1 MPSNQLLT
9 NQEITYE
16 SLDILTNRVCV
27 IANFHRDLEKEF
39 GKKGNKIGDTI
50 YVRKPPRAVG
60 RDGAAYNPEAMTDTE
75 VPITINQQSG
85 VDFEFGSAEKFE
97 SLDDL
102 RKRYLEAYMAHLAN
116 KLDARAA
123 TMAMQNTANFV
134 GTVGTTPGLSA
145 TDAFQIYST
154 AGQRL
159 EEMGFPAEAE
169 SGKKGNRNLI
179 ITAGGNTGWNTY
191 TKQFFNP
198 SDSLTKQW
206 KTGQVNNALGYQ
218 WMPTQITPT
227 QVIGAL
233 GGTPAVTGAGQ
244 TGTSVNIN
252 GLTHNVTGWG
262 LVGDIVTF
270 AGVYAVN
277 PQTRQSTG
285 SLQDFVLQANVNSDN
300 SGAATL
306 TIAPAIV
313 PSGQFQNVTNSPID
327 TALISVYHV
336 AAAGQSA
343 LAAANTQQG
352 ILWTPEAFAW
362 VSFPGDVPEGVDM
375 GATMMYS
382 AHDEEGEFPVEL
394 RFARVWDGYRDQWV
408 NRFDVYYGMGPLYME
423 GAVRIALS

>member
-1 MPSNQLLT
+1 MANQLLT
-9 NQEITYE
+9 NQEITFE
-16 SLDILTNRVCV
+16 SLDILTNRICV
-27 IANFHRDLEKEF
+27 IANTHRDYEKEF

-50 YVRKPPRAVG
+50 YVRKPPRAIG
-60 RDGAAYNPEAMTDTE
+60 RDGQAYQPEGMVDTE

-85 VDFEFGSAEKFE
+85 VDFEFSTAEKFE

-102 RKRYLEAYMAHLAN
+102 KRRYLDAYMASLAN
-116 KLDARAA
+116 KLDGRMA
-123 TMAMQNTANFV
+123 TMMMQNTANFV

-145 TDAFQIYST
+145 SDAFQIYST

-159 EEMGFPAEAE
+159 EEMGFPAESE

-227 QVIGAL
+227 QTIGLL
-233 GGTPAVTGAGQ
+233 GGTPTANGANQ
-244 TGTSVNIN
+244 TGTSI
-252 GLTHNVTGWG
+252 LTTGWTDSITG
-262 LVGDIVTF
+262 ILNVGDILTF
-270 AGVYAVN
+270 AGVFAVN

-285 SLQDFVLQANVNSDN
+285 SLQDFVVQAQVNSAGDTT
-300 SGAATL
+300 ATVV
-306 TIAPAIV
+306 ISPAIV
-313 PSGQFQNVTNSPID
+313 PSGQFQNVTNSPAT

-343 LAAANTQQG
+343 A
-352 ILWTPEAFAW
+352 LWRQYPA
-362 VSFPGDVPEGVDM
+362 GDLVD
-375 GATMMYS
+375 S
-382 AHDEEGEFPVEL
+382 
-394 RFARVWDGYRDQWV
+394 
-408 NRFDVYYGMGPLYME
+408 
-423 GAVRIALS
+423 

>member
-1 MPSNQLLT
+1 MANQLLT
-9 NQEITYE
+9 NQEITFQ
-16 SLDILTNRVCV
+16 SLDILTNRICV
-27 IANFHRDLEKEF
+27 ITNFHRDLEKEF

-50 YVRKPPRAVG
+50 YVRKPPRAIG
-60 RDGAAYNPEAMTDTE
+60 RDGAAYTPEAMTDTQ

-85 VDFEFGSAEKFE
+85 VDFEFSTTEKFE

-102 RKRYLEAYMAHLAN
+102 RKRYLEAYMASLAN
-116 KLDARAA
+116 KLDSRAA

-134 GTVGTTPGLSA
+134 GTVGTTPGLSGS
-145 TDAFQIYST
+145 DAFQIYST

-169 SGKKGNRNLI
+169 SGRKGNRNLI

-227 QVIGAL
+227 QTTGTF
-233 GGTPAVTGAGQ
+233 GGTPAINGAAQ
-244 TGTSVNIN
+244 TGNSIVTN
-252 GLTHNVTGWG
+252 GWSNSITNVVV
-262 LVGDIVTF
+262 VGDILTF
-270 AGVYAVN
+270 AGCYAVN
-277 PQTRQSTG
+277 PQTRVSTG
-285 SLQDFVLQANVNSDN
+285 TLQDFVVQANASSDG
-300 SGAATL
+300 SGNATI
-306 TIAPAIV
+306 TVAPALV
-313 PSGQFQNVTNSPID
+313 PSGQFQNVSASPA
-327 TALISVYHV
+327 TGALISVYHV

-343 LAAANTQQG
+343 ISAVNTPQG

-382 AHDEEGEFPVEL
+382 NHDDSGEFPVEL
-394 RFARVWDGYRDQWV
+394 RFARIWDGYRDQWV

-423 GAVRIALS
+423 GAVRIALG

>member
-1 MPSNQLLT
+1 MANQLLT
-9 NQEITYE
+9 NQEITFE
-16 SLDILTNRVCV
+16 SLDILTNRICV
-27 IANFHRDLEKEF
+27 LANFHRDYEKEF

-60 RDGAAYNPEAMTDTE
+60 RDGQAYSPEGMVDTE

-85 VDFEFGSAEKFE
+85 VDFEFSTAEKFE

-102 RKRYLEAYMAHLAN
+102 KRRYLDAYMASLAN
-116 KLDARAA
+116 KLDSRAA

-134 GTVGTTPGLSA
+134 GTVGTTPGLSGS
-145 TDAFQIYST
+145 DAFQIYST

-159 EEMGFPAEAE
+159 EELGFPQDAE

-198 SDSLTKQW
+198 ADSLTKQW

-227 QVIGAL
+227 QTIGLL
-233 GGTPAVTGAGQ
+233 GGTPTANGANQ
-244 TGTSVNIN
+244 TGTSI
-252 GLTHNVTGWG
+252 LTTGWTVSITG
-262 LVGDIVTF
+262 ILNIGDILTF
-270 AGVYAVN
+270 AGVFAVN
-277 PQTRQSTG
+277 PQTRLSTG
-285 SLQDFVLQANVNSDN
+285 SLQDFVVQASANSD
-300 SGAATL
+300 SGGASTV
-306 TIAPAIV
+306 TILPAIV
-313 PSGQFQNVTNSPID
+313 PSGQFQNVTNSPS
-327 TALISVYHV
+327 TNALISVYHV

-343 LAAANTQQG
+343 LSGVQTPQG

-382 AHDEEGEFPVEL
+382 DHDDESEFPVEL
-394 RFARVWDGYRDQWV
+394 RFARIWDGYRDQWV
-408 NRFDVYYGMGPLYME
+408 NRFDVYYGMGPLYAE
-423 GAVRIALS
+423 GAVRIALG